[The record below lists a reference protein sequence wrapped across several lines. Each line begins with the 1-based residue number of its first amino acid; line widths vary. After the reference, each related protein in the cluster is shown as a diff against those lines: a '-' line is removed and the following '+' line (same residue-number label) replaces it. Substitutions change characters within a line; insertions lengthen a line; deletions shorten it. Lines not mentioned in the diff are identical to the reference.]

1 MEVKIVDLFSG
12 AGGMTFGFYYSLK
25 NGKFVKNKDCEIIFA
40 NEKDTSAAKA
50 FKINYPDINMQNC
63 DIKKLKEK
71 TISDLI
77 GTEEIDI
84 IIGGPPCQ
92 SFTTIGVRKYDDKAK
107 LYQEYIRMLKIIKPK
122 MFIFE
127 NVKGI
132 LSMKDGANHSVIKK
146 IVKKFNDIGNDLGYN
161 VSYQTL
167 DAVNFGIP
175 QYRERVFIVGIRNDL
190 ALKWVFPKGNNSK
203 LSIINAISDLTSL
216 KQGEEKTEYKRDS
229 SNEYQKL
236 MRSKNKLLTYHRA
249 ALHDEKINMV
259 IRNIK
264 QGEGR
269 FNFNQLIDE
278 GIIGEEYRLTSGY
291 KNTYGRLIGKNPS
304 TTITHNMST
313 PSGLR
318 CIHYKQNRAL
328 TPREGARIQSF
339 PDTFQFYGNLS
350 EVKSQVGNAVPPL
363 LAIELYKQAKKTLSG
378 EQKIAKYK
386 K

>member
-1 MEVKIVDLFSG
+1 MEVRIVDLFSG
-12 AGGMTFGFYYSLK
+12 VGGMTFGFYYSLK
-25 NGKFVKNKDCEIIFA
+25 NGKFVKNKDCEIVFA
-40 NEKDTSAAKA
+40 NEKNTSAAKA
-50 FKINYPDINMQNC
+50 FGINYPDINMQNC

-71 TISDLI
+71 TITELI
-77 GTEEIDI
+77 GKEEIDL

-107 LYQEYIRMLKIIKPK
+107 LYKEYIRMLEIIKPR

-132 LSMKDGANHSVIKK
+132 LSMKDGANHSVMKRIVERFKTIKDN
-146 IVKKFNDIGNDLGYN
+146 FGYN

-167 DAVNFGIP
+167 DAVNFGVP
-175 QYRERVFIVGIRNDL
+175 QSRERVFIVGIRNDL
-190 ALKWVFPKGNNSK
+190 KIKWTFPEGNNSK
-203 LSIINAISDLTSL
+203 LSIRSAISDLTTL
-216 KQGEEKTEYKRDS
+216 KQGEEKTEYKKNP
-229 SNEYQKL
+229 SNYYQKL
-236 MRSKNKLLTYHRA
+236 MRSKNKMLTFHRA
-249 ALHDEKINMV
+249 ALHDEKINTV

-269 FNFNQLIDE
+269 FDFNQLIDK
-278 GIIGEEYRLTSGY
+278 GVIDEEYRLTSGY
-291 KNTYGRLIGKNPS
+291 KNTYGRLIGKNPC

-339 PDTFQFYGNLS
+339 PDRFQFYGNLS

-363 LAIELYKQAKKTLSG
+363 LAIKLYGQAKKALSG
-378 EQKIAKYK
+378 EKIIAKHK